1 MVSYKPTII
10 DTNQELTRRGQ
21 EPLYIIYPTDGLVIA
36 DSQLGYVDHGDKE
49 KEQFFRKLQEYLLS
63 EKVQKQLL
71 QLGRRTGFAGELIND
86 PADIFLAD
94 WGIDTNKLQSP
105 IKLPGEDIIREALS
119 L

>member
-36 DSQLGYVDHGDKE
+36 DSQRGYVDHGDKE

-71 QLGRRTGFAGELIND
+71 HLGRRTGFAGELTNA
-86 PADIFLAD
+86 PADIFRAD
-94 WGIDTNKLQSP
+94 SGIHTKEILSPLQ
-105 IKLPGEDIIREALS
+105 LPGESASPELWS
-119 L
+119 